1 MRVYKSLI
9 LVGWMAMTFASCGGS
24 AAQKLYQLNHDMAA
38 LQKEL
43 GEVRQQNAAFY
54 TRLTECE
61 EESARLLNEMDQ
73 IGAILDKNP
82 FTPTSYPENTRLLIL
97 ALEEVMK
104 GYEQGEIKLDIADN
118 KVNII
123 IANHLLYPI
132 GDARIDK
139 KGKATLTD
147 IADILLEYP
156 KYNILIEGH
165 TDNLPIK
172 NRNYR
177 DNWEL
182 SVTRAANVVRYL
194 ENEGVNPKRLVAK
207 GFGEFHSVASN
218 ETKEGQQLNRRTEV
232 VIVAPK

>member
-1 MRVYKSLI
+1 MHIYKFFVVI
-9 LVGWMAMTFASCGGS
+9 WMSVSFASCGGS
-24 AAQKLYQLNHDMAA
+24 ATQKLYQLNRDMSD

-43 GEVRQQNAAFY
+43 AEVRQQNSAFFS
-54 TRLTECE
+54 RLTECE
-61 EESARLLNEMDQ
+61 EEAARLLNENDRMA
-73 IGAILDKNP
+73 AI
-82 FTPTSYPENTRLLIL
+82 FEEMSYTSTTYTEKTRLLIL
-97 ALEEVMK
+97 SLEDVMES
-104 GYEQGEIKLDIADN
+104 YEQGEIKLDIMDN

-139 KGKATLTD
+139 KGKATLSD
-147 IADILLEYP
+147 ITEVLLNYPNYTILV
-156 KYNILIEGH
+156 EGH

-172 NRNYR
+172 NKSYR

-194 ENEGVNPKRLVAK
+194 EEQGIDPKRLVAK
-207 GFGEFHSVASN
+207 GYGEYHPTATN
-218 ETKEGQQLNRRTEV
+218 ATTEGQQANRRTEV

>member
-1 MRVYKSLI
+1 MRVYKFLI
-9 LVGWMAMTFASCGGS
+9 LGWIALTFGSCGS
-24 AAQKLYQLNHDMAA
+24 ATQKLYQLNNDMAS

-43 GEVRQQNAAFY
+43 GEVRQQNTAFFS
-54 TRLTECE
+54 RITECE
-61 EESARLLNEMDQ
+61 EEAARLLNENDRM
-73 IGAILDKNP
+73 GSILEEMP
-82 FTPTSYPENTRLLIL
+82 YVSTAYSEETRLLTL
-97 ALEEVMK
+97 ALEEVMRN
-104 GYEQGEIKLDIADN
+104 YEQGEIKLDIEDN
-118 KVNII
+118 NMNII
-123 IANHLLYPI
+123 VANHLLYPI

-147 IADILLEYP
+147 IADALLDYPNHKILV
-156 KYNILIEGH
+156 EGH

-194 ENEGVNPKRLVAK
+194 ENEGIDPKRLVAK
-207 GFGEFHSVASN
+207 GYGEFHPIATN
-218 ETKEGQQLNRRTEV
+218 ATKEGQQLNRRTEI

>member
-1 MRVYKSLI
+1 MRIYKFLI
-9 LVGWMAMTFASCGGS
+9 IACITVSFASCGGS
-24 AAQKLYQLNHDMAA
+24 ATQKLYQLNHDMVD

-43 GEVRQQNAAFY
+43 GEVRQQNTAFFS
-54 TRLTECE
+54 RLTECE
-61 EESARLLNEMDQ
+61 EEAARLLNENDRMA
-73 IGAILDKNP
+73 AIFEDMSY
-82 FTPTSYPENTRLLIL
+82 TSTTYTEKTRLLIL
-97 ALEEVMK
+97 ELEEVMK
-104 GYEQGEIKLDIADN
+104 NYEQGEIRLDIENN

-139 KGKATLTD
+139 KGKATLSD
-147 IADILLEYP
+147 ITNVLLEYP
-156 KYNILIEGH
+156 NYALLVEGH

-194 ENEGVNPKRLVAK
+194 EEQGVDPKRLVAK
-207 GFGEFHSVASN
+207 GYGEYHPVATN
-218 ETKEGQQLNRRTEV
+218 ATKEGQQANRRTEV